1 MQIRVLVVRSVAD
14 EESVVS
20 EGLGRIRWLAA
31 RRSIRRGQ
39 TPGESTNR
47 IGLALLLGALLLLFG
62 LLFYPRFWTPSNLL
76 TILLNSSGIGI
87 AAVGAGA
94 LLVTGNVDLSIGGE
108 FALISVLVGITQRDT
123 QNVPLAMLVG
133 IGAGGALGL
142 INGSLVR
149 TLKISPIIVTLG
161 TMSIYAGA
169 AYAVTGG
176 LDVHNFSASFL
187 SFGVLKIG
195 PLQLETVMAIVV
207 FVLGGVA
214 LTRTVP
220 GLHAYAIG
228 GNPDAA
234 RYNGIKVDRIVLELY
249 VLMGLLMGIV
259 SVLETARLG
268 SATAEVGTTTA
279 LDALT
284 AVLLGGVS
292 FLGGSG
298 SPVGIALGVLTI
310 GVINAGLIFAGLSD
324 WWQQIAKGTL
334 LLLALGADQYALYRR
349 RTRDRPGAE
358 LAPSGAS
365 GSLVELRRMER
376 APSEL
381 AAMQPVFACRG
392 LAKSY
397 GALRAVQD
405 LSFEVRRGE
414 VVSLVGDNGAGK
426 STVVKMIAGAV
437 EPDAGFLEVEGQ
449 QVRRVRDP
457 GDARRLGIECVFQD
471 LAVCPNLSVAHNIIL
486 GDEPRWR
493 IGPLRFR
500 DDSAA
505 IERAETRLSRL
516 GIHVR
521 DMTVAVRSL
530 SGGQR
535 QCVAVARVLKPGAKL
550 ILLDEPTAALGVNQT
565 RIVLDLVRTVA
576 ERGAGVIFVS
586 HDIESVFTVADRVVV
601 LRHGRKVFDGGVSEI
616 GKSDLVHLMAGF
628 TLQEAQRVG
637 T

>member
-1 MQIRVLVVRSVAD
+1 MSADLCSNKRLSTTRS
-14 EESVVS
+14 
-20 EGLGRIRWLAA
+20 LW
-31 RRSIRRGQ
+31 RGQ
-39 TPGESTNR
+39 TPGDRTNR
-47 IGLALLLGALLLLFG
+47 IGLALLFVALLLLFA
-62 LLFYPRFWTPSNLL
+62 LLYYPRFSTMSNLL

-87 AAVGAGA
+87 AAIGAGA

-108 FALISVLVGITQRDT
+108 FALISVLVGISERDT
-123 QNVPLAMLVG
+123 QSLPLAVIVG
-133 IGAGGALGL
+133 LGAGLGLGL
-142 INGSLVR
+142 INGWLVR
-149 TLKISPIIVTLG
+149 VLKISPIIVTLG
-161 TMSIYAGA
+161 TMSIFAGA

-176 LDVHNFSASFL
+176 LDVHDFSASFL
-187 SFGVLKIG
+187 SFGVFKIG
-195 PLQLETVMAIVV
+195 PIQFETIVAV
-207 FVLGGVA
+207 VIFVVGGLA

-234 RYNGIKVDRIVLELY
+234 RYNGIKVDRIVLVLY

-268 SATAEVGTTTA
+268 SATAQVGTTTA

-310 GVINAGLIFAGLSD
+310 GVINAGLIFVGLSD
-324 WWQQIAKGTL
+324 WWQQIAKGML

-349 RTRDRPGAE
+349 RTRSRPSNEPVPAE
-358 LAPSGAS
+358 TS
-365 GSLVELRRMER
+365 GSLVEIRRVPR
-376 APSEL
+376 ASGEL
-381 AAMQPVFACRG
+381 ATTRPVFACRG
-392 LAKSY
+392 LTKSY
-397 GALRAVQD
+397 GPLRAVQD
-405 LSFEVRRGE
+405 FSFEVRRRE

-449 QVRRVRDP
+449 QVGRMRDP

-471 LAVCPNLSVAHNIIL
+471 LAVCPNLSVAHNVIL
-486 GDEPRWR
+486 GEEPRWR
-493 IGPLRFR
+493 IGPVRLR

-505 IERAETRLSRL
+505 MERAEIRLRRL

-521 DMTVAVRSL
+521 DMTTSVRSL

-535 QCVAVARVLKPGAKL
+535 QCVAIARVLKPGAKL
-550 ILLDEPTAALGVNQT
+550 ILLDEPTASLGVNQT
-565 RIVLDLVRTVA
+565 RVVLDLVRTVA
-576 ERGAGVIFVS
+576 EEGAGVIFVS

-601 LRHGRKVFDGGVSEI
+601 LRHGRKVFDGAVSEI
-616 GKSDLVHLMAGF
+616 SKSDLIHLMAGF
-628 TLQEAQRVG
+628 TIPQARSYAAKEISDG
-637 T
+637 

>member
-1 MQIRVLVVRSVAD
+1 MSDDLCGIKWRD
-14 EESVVS
+14 
-20 EGLGRIRWLAA
+20 A
-31 RRSIRRGQ
+31 RRSIRHAQ

-47 IGLALLLGALLLLFG
+47 IGLALLLGALLVLFG
-62 LLFYPRFWTPSNLL
+62 LLYYPRFWTTSNLL

-94 LLVTGNVDLSIGGE
+94 LLVTGNVDLSIGGQ
-108 FALISVLVGITQRDT
+108 FALISVLVGITERDT
-123 QNVPLAMLVG
+123 QSLPLAVLVG
-133 IGAGGALGL
+133 IGAGLGLGL
-142 INGSLVR
+142 INGWLVR
-149 TLKISPIIVTLG
+149 VLKISPIIVTLG
-161 TMSIYAGA
+161 TMSIYAGF

-176 LDVHNFSASFL
+176 LDVHNFSSSFL

-195 PLQLETVMAIVV
+195 PIQLETVVAVVV
-207 FVLGGVA
+207 FVVGGIA

-228 GNPDAA
+228 GNQDAA
-234 RYNGIKVDRIVLELY
+234 RYNGIKVDRIVLALY

-279 LDALT
+279 IDALT

-349 RTRDRPGAE
+349 RTQSRPGNE
-358 LAPSGAS
+358 PVPSGP
-365 GSLVELRRMER
+365 GESLVEVRR
-376 APSEL
+376 APRALSEL
-381 AAMQPVFACRG
+381 AATQPVFACRG

-397 GALRAVQD
+397 GPLRAVQD

-437 EPDAGFLEVEGQ
+437 EPDAGFLEVDGR
-449 QVRRVRDP
+449 QVLRVRDP

-486 GDEPRWR
+486 GEEPRWR
-493 IGPLRFR
+493 IGPLRLR

-505 IERAETRLSRL
+505 IERARKRLRRL

-521 DMTVAVRSL
+521 DMTAAVRSL

-550 ILLDEPTAALGVNQT
+550 ILLDEPTAALGINQT

-576 ERGAGVIFVS
+576 EEGAGVIFVS

-601 LRHGRKVFDGGVSEI
+601 LRHGRKVFDGAVSEI
-616 GKSDLVHLMAGF
+616 SKSDLVHLMAGF
-628 TLQEAQRVG
+628 TLLEARGVA